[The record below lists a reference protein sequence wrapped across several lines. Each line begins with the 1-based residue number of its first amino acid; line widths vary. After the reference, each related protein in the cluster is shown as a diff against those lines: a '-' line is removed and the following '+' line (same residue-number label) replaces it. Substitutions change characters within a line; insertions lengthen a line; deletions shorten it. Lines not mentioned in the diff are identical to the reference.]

1 MSLRHRLDF
10 FDPWGNRVEVVQYDE
25 IQFTKAP
32 EMGADDLG
40 KTDAAVAELRA
51 KGLG

>member
-1 MSLRHRLDF
+1 M
-10 FDPWGNRVEVVQYDE
+10 EIVQYDE

-32 EMGADDLG
+32 GMGADGLG
-40 KTDAAVAELRA
+40 KTEAAQEELRA